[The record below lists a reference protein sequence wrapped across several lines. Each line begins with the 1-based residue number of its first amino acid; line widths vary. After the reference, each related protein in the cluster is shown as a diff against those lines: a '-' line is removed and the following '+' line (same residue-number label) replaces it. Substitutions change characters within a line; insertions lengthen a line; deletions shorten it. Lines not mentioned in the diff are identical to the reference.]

1 MNLHNNDIVL
11 SIIIPAYN
19 AEHSIAIVIEN
30 ISKLIENANISYE
43 IISVNDGSSDETLTI
58 LQKLEDKFNLSY
70 ISYSQN
76 KGKGYAIRA
85 GVLRSRGQFVLYT
98 DGDLD
103 ISTNFILKYLK
114 YLESYDIA
122 IASKKHPDS
131 KIQNA
136 QSRTFLS
143 NLFNFSVR
151 ALTNLSI
158 KDTQVGFKIGR
169 GDIVRKIFN
178 NMVIDRFSFDVEFLV
193 IATLLK
199 LKIIELPIEM
209 SVKRHFNFTDIIR
222 MLFDLL
228 RISLNYKFTCR
239 YQKTS

>member
-1 MNLHNNDIVL
+1 M
-11 SIIIPAYN
+11 
-19 AEHSIAIVIEN
+19 
-30 ISKLIENANISYE
+30 
-43 IISVNDGSSDETLTI
+43 
-58 LQKLEDKFNLSY
+58 
-70 ISYSQN
+70 
-76 KGKGYAIRA
+76 
-85 GVLRSRGQFVLYT
+85 
-98 DGDLD
+98 
-103 ISTNFILKYLK
+103 
-114 YLESYDIA
+114 
-122 IASKKHPDS
+122 
-131 KIQNA
+131 
-136 QSRTFLS
+136 
-143 NLFNFSVR
+143 
-151 ALTNLSI
+151 LTNLSI

-209 SVKRHFNFTDIIR
+209 SVKRHFNFTDIIL

>member
-11 SIIIPAYN
+11 SIIVPAYN
-19 AEHSIAIVIEN
+19 AEHSIATVIEN
-30 ISKLIENANISYE
+30 ISKFIEN
-43 IISVNDGSSDETLTI
+43 VNDGSSDETLTI

-70 ISYSQN
+70 ISYSHN

-131 KIQNA
+131 KIHNI
-136 QSRTFLS
+136 QSRAFLS

-151 ALTNLSI
+151 VLTNLSI

-169 GDIVRKIFN
+169 GDTLRKIFN

-199 LKIIELPIEM
+199 LIINELPIEM
-209 SVKRHFNFTDIIR
+209 TLKRHFNLKDILR
-222 MLFDLL
+222 MLLDLF
-228 RISLNYKFTCR
+228 RISFNYRFTNR
-239 YQKTS
+239 YKRIL

>member
-1 MNLHNNDIVL
+1 MNFHNNDIDL
-11 SIIIPAYN
+11 SVIIPSYN
-19 AEHSIAIVIEN
+19 VEHTIYTVIKN
-30 ISKLIENANISYE
+30 ISKLLEDANVTYE
-43 IISVNDGSSDETLTI
+43 IISVNDGSNDETLTA
-58 LQKLEDKFNLSY
+58 LQKLEGKFNLSY
-70 ISYSQN
+70 ISYSEN
-76 KGKGYAIRA
+76 KGKGYAIRT
-85 GVLRSRGQFVLYT
+85 GILRSRGKFVLYT

-122 IASKKHPDS
+122 IASKKHPES
-131 KIQNA
+131 KVDVIQP
-136 QSRTFLS
+136 RTLLS

-151 ALTNLSI
+151 MLTNLSI

-239 YQKTS
+239 YQKIS

>member
-1 MNLHNNDIVL
+1 MRYQNNDIVL

-19 AEHSIAIVIEN
+19 VEFTIETVVKN
-30 ISKLIENANISYE
+30 ISKLIEDANISYE
-43 IISVNDGSSDETLTI
+43 IISVNDGSIDETLSI
-58 LQKLEDKFNLSY
+58 LQKLEGKFNLSY
-70 ISYSQN
+70 VSYSEN
-76 KGKGYAIRA
+76 RGKGFAIRT
-85 GVLRSRGQFVLYT
+85 GILSSHGKFVLYT

-103 ISTNFILKYLK
+103 VSTNLILEYLK

-131 KIQNA
+131 KVHNI

-151 ALTNLSI
+151 TLTNLSI

-178 NMVIDRFSFDVEFLV
+178 NMVIDRFSFDVEFLT

-209 SVKRHFNFTDIIR
+209 TLKKHFNFKDILR
-222 MLFDLL
+222 MLLDLL
-228 RISLNYKFTCR
+228 RISFNYRFTDKYKR
-239 YQKTS
+239 IL